1 MSATATVG
9 YVIGASIGLCVVYY
23 ILRAIVIGSRACFS
37 DFLKTFCFCFDQS
50 GEASS
55 PKAKRLPREEPPA
68 PDLTGLKQTKAG
80 LAESDTDTMHKN
92 TTVQFSITACPL
104 QTPSHRD
111 ARFQCS
117 VPPLVCSSEY
127 RASPHPLADLLLAPL
142 PKGTP
147 TCPM

>member
-68 PDLTGLKQTKAG
+68 PDLTGLKQIKAG
-80 LAESDTDTMHKN
+80 LAESDTDGD
-92 TTVQFSITACPL
+92 S
-104 QTPSHRD
+104 
-111 ARFQCS
+111 S
-117 VPPLVCSSEY
+117 V
-127 RASPHPLADLLLAPL
+127 
-142 PKGTP
+142 
-147 TCPM
+147 